1 MTETQTP
8 KPTSS
13 DEYFNSSRL
22 KVIGLITAGVVLVG
36 ALGGLAGVVF
46 DPDPTDPDLVVEP
59 GSEVVSLGGA
69 GNSEGR
75 FHVRGL
81 VRGDESPTPVGSV
94 TPGSE
99 TASPTESI
107 SPTDAATRTDSG
119 SPAPEPSP
127 SPDDTGTVTL
137 ANGVQIYLPPGWQ
150 VDYQDDLQTNLSDG
164 KGNWAYAY
172 SDNGFPADGDAAN
185 LISQNLD
192 GLLPPDNYTNRAYSE
207 IGAIQP
213 FGSVVSVAYMD
224 YEALWVDSQGSVSL
238 HGQIYSG
245 IRQDG
250 AGLIVLVEHA
260 PAEDWDNGFEQVK
273 DIVNATFSR
282 FGGL

>member
-1 MTETQTP
+1 MSEPQTP
-8 KPTSS
+8 KPESS

-36 ALGGLAGVVF
+36 AIGGLAGVVL
-46 DPDPTDPDLVVEP
+46 DPDRVETGDKVEP
-59 GSEVVSLGGA
+59 GSDSSGLGGA
-69 GNSEGR
+69 GNRAGH
-75 FHVRGL
+75 FKMRGL
-81 VRGDESPTPVGSV
+81 VRGGGESPTPVGSV

-107 SPTDAATRTDSG
+107 SPTDSATPTESA
-119 SPAPEPSP
+119 SPAPAP

-137 ANGVQIYLPPGWQ
+137 GNGVQIFIPPGWQ
-150 VDYQDDLQTNLSDG
+150 VDYQDEFQTNFSDG
-164 KGNWAYAY
+164 KGNWAYAW
-172 SDNGFPADGDAAN
+172 SSNGVPTTMDAAN
-185 LISQNLD
+185 LISENLD
-192 GLLPPDNYTNRAYSE
+192 GLLPPDNYTNRRYSE

-213 FGSVVSVAYMD
+213 FGSVVSAAYMD